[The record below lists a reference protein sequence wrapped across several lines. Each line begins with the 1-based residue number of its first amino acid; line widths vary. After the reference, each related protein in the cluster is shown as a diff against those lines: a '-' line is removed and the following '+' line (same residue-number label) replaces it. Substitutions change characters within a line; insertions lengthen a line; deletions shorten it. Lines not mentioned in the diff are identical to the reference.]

1 MWVADVPLWLS
12 EEALVQMMTNPVP
25 PQTEFLIEQVLE
37 LSADAQIKRRDTLPT
52 SITFHNLSGAIM
64 AYGKVLRVL
73 TKAQQTQDEHFLLI
87 KPMQSA
93 ASAGG
98 AL

>member
-1 MWVADVPLWLS
+1 
-12 EEALVQMMTNPVP
+12 MMTNPVP

-52 SITFHNLSGAIM
+52 SLTFHNLSGAIM
-64 AYGKVLRVL
+64 AYGKVLGLL
-73 TKAQQTQDEHFLLI
+73 TKAQQIHDEPYLLI

-93 ASAGG
+93 ATAGG
-98 AL
+98 PL